1 MAAGGAGGG
10 FDPLHQFEVSPL
22 IGQRAPCVDADGA
35 VIEGCSQSLPFY
47 SFTNSALFM
56 VVGLLLVVTILS
68 FGLRRGAMVPGRW
81 QSLAE
86 VAYEFIA
93 NMIRDNVG
101 TEGRKYFP
109 FIFTLFMFVL
119 AGNFIGMVPYT
130 FTYTSHIVVTF
141 MMAAFVFISVTVI
154 GFAKHGVKFFG
165 LFLPAG
171 VPIAM
176 APLLIPIELLSYLT
190 RPVSLALRLFANM
203 TAGHTMLKV
212 FASFIPQLGIVGG
225 IVPLAL
231 VTGLTGLEFI
241 IAFLQAY
248 VFTILS
254 CVYLNDALHLH

>member
-1 MAAGGAGGG
+1 MAAGGAEGG
-10 FDPLHQFEVSPL
+10 FDPLHQFEISPL
-22 IGQRAPCVDADGA
+22 IGERVPCEGADGL
-35 VIEGCSQSLPFY
+35 IEGCYEALPFY
-47 SFTNSALFM
+47 SFTNSSVFM
-56 VVGLLLVVTILS
+56 VAGLVLVVMILS

-130 FTYTSHIVVTF
+130 FTYTSHIIVTF
-141 MMAAFVFISVTVI
+141 MMAAFVFIGVTVI
-154 GFAKHGVKFFG
+154 GFVKHGAKFFG
-165 LFLPAG
+165 IFLPSG

-190 RPVSLALRLFANM
+190 RPVSLSLRLFANM

-212 FASFIPQLGIVGG
+212 FASFIPQLGIAG